1 MAGRNNSKVRRQ
13 AKRQAKRHAAR
24 RQVRQTDQ
32 GQQDMF
38 PKTGKM
44 CVGYAVGLKKL
55 AEIRRSL

>member
-32 GQQDMF
+32 WQQDMF
-38 PKTGKM
+38 PKTGKVY
-44 CVGYAVGLKKL
+44 VGMTEGMATL
-55 AEIRRSL
+55 AEIRRSI